1 MPQQDELP
9 SGDNVTETTT
19 SPTTTTVVEEELVAA
34 IEIGPN
40 SNQQASFEA
49 SQNSPSFSGALQP
62 PPPQQVPQPEKP
74 IYFSD
79 GTLYP
84 SQLNNPPLTSTSAI
98 TSTSNGEGN
107 AEGGGMAVALP
118 DNLLEIY
125 NNLGLIG
132 KLLTGGSLVTI
143 KFIQAFRT
151 FGESFVNV
159 LGITKPKYEYE
170 LNLARQMQEAEAAR
184 VAKLDQLY
192 SSWQQPQAQAHPAQ
206 SSSSSYGMPSQS
218 SPAIPPPPPITPT
231 YQGPYGVPAA
241 AAPPPPAAIPFPS
254 PTVQYGSQQSLPPMS
269 SSPPSTSYAPQ
280 QQQQQQ
286 YSPAV
291 LSVQS
296 LPSQQPVQPQ
306 PPAPAPVNLP
316 PFPSPPELTQA
327 AQLAASY
334 STALPSPFAPPQ
346 Q

>member
-1 MPQQDELP
+1 MEFMPQQDELP
-9 SGDNVTETTT
+9 SGENVTETTS
-19 SPTTTTVVEEELVAA
+19 SPTTTVVEEELVAA

-40 SNQQASFEA
+40 SNQQASSEA
-49 SQNSPSFSGALQP
+49 SQNSPSFSGALQ
-62 PPPQQVPQPEKP
+62 PPQQVPQPEKP

-84 SQLNNPPLTSTSAI
+84 SQLNNPPPTSTSAI
-98 TSTSNGEGN
+98 TSQGV
-107 AEGGGMAVALP
+107 AEDGGGEMAVALP

-192 SSWQQPQAQAHPAQ
+192 SSWQQPQAQAHPPAQ

-218 SPAIPPPPPITPT
+218 SPAIPPPPITPT
-231 YQGPYGVPAA
+231 YQGPYGVPTG
-241 AAPPPPAAIPFPS
+241 PPSPPAAIPFPS

-280 QQQQQQ
+280 QQQQQ

-296 LPSQQPVQPQ
+296 LPSQQPVHQPV
-306 PPAPAPVNLP
+306 PAQPAPVNLP

-334 STALPSPFAPPQ
+334 STALRRPLHRHTQ
-346 Q
+346 

>member
-9 SGDNVTETTT
+9 SGDNVTETST

-62 PPPQQVPQPEKP
+62 PQQVPQPEKP

-84 SQLNNPPLTSTSAI
+84 SQLNNPPPTSTSAI

-143 KFIQAFRT
+143 KFIQGKIGFIN
-151 FGESFVNV
+151 S
-159 LGITKPKYEYE
+159 
-170 LNLARQMQEAEAAR
+170 
-184 VAKLDQLY
+184 
-192 SSWQQPQAQAHPAQ
+192 
-206 SSSSSYGMPSQS
+206 
-218 SPAIPPPPPITPT
+218 
-231 YQGPYGVPAA
+231 
-241 AAPPPPAAIPFPS
+241 
-254 PTVQYGSQQSLPPMS
+254 
-269 SSPPSTSYAPQ
+269 
-280 QQQQQQ
+280 
-286 YSPAV
+286 
-291 LSVQS
+291 
-296 LPSQQPVQPQ
+296 
-306 PPAPAPVNLP
+306 
-316 PFPSPPELTQA
+316 
-327 AQLAASY
+327 
-334 STALPSPFAPPQ
+334 
-346 Q
+346 